1 MPEEN
6 SIFMKT
12 SSRALGILTQ
22 LHSETAQAMY
32 AYTVGRQQ
40 GANEM
45 ALSNAIL
52 AERLIGCYR
61 VIPSLLGSPHAR
73 KNIEHIMQDEIPV
86 EVGFTEDGWF
96 SLRIPRLLPRK
107 ERGKGSVEYIRGFL
121 GPAMQRFFN
130 EGSPV
135 RFVIYVKVH
144 EKFSQNQYDDR
155 GFTKSKAGTYG
166 TADWMTEKELKSV
179 LELSTPE
186 RATGMILG
194 ERKGQLVCLPEN
206 TRLNRHCAIFGASST
221 MKSRAVIRNA
231 LFSIIRRGESAL
243 IADPKSEMYSDTS
256 ELFRKNGYEVK
267 VLNLVD
273 PLHGDSWNCMS
284 DLNGNTMMAQVLTN
298 VIIGNTSNGKSDH
311 FWDNGEAN
319 LLKALV
325 LYTDLDKTL
334 PPERKNLAYVYQL
347 LTHNSEKTLTIMF
360 EKLPPDHPARA
371 PFNLFSQSS
380 DTVKSGII
388 LGLGT
393 RLQVLQNEAVKQLVS
408 FSDIDLTA
416 PGSHKCAYYIILSDQ
431 ETSMAFLSSL
441 FFSFLFIKLTRFAD
455 LSPGGR
461 CPVPVNLILDEFN
474 NIGRIGGAPDG
485 SDFCRSLS
493 VIRSRDIRVM
503 LAVQSLGQLQ
513 NRYPNNLWSEII
525 GNCDIQLMLG
535 CTDDVTADYISDR
548 SGEMCI
554 VVDSTMTVKKTVAVT
569 QVIPQYRET
578 QGQGKRKLLTPD
590 EVLRLPHEQMLVII
604 RGQNLLL
611 LNKFDYTRHP
621 MSKEM
626 VRASIMD
633 YCPRTSYAPTPQTG
647 SENEPDKKP
656 QRESRGRKLSR
667 SDTPPVEF

>member
-1 MPEEN
+1 MKRPSKRWQILLAVTLLLYACGYLTQFIGNYAVWQKNGGMPGG
-6 SIFMKT
+6 T
-12 SSRALGILTQ
+12 SPPFSSLTPLACLKGILWFPYS
-22 LHSETAQAMY
+22 LY
-32 AYTVGRQQ
+32 C
-40 GANEM
+40 M
-45 ALSNAIL
+45 AGCAAAVAAIFL
-52 AERLIGCYR
+52 YR
-61 VIPSLLGSPHAR
+61 KL
-73 KNIEHIMQDEIPV
+73 
-86 EVGFTEDGWF
+86 
-96 SLRIPRLLPRK
+96 
-107 ERGKGSVEYIRGFL
+107 
-121 GPAMQRFFN
+121 
-130 EGSPV
+130 
-135 RFVIYVKVH
+135 
-144 EKFSQNQYDDR
+144 FSQDALTDSERNFD
-155 GFTKSKAGTYG
+155 FSAKGTYG
-166 TADWMTEKELKSV
+166 TSGWMQPREIPAVLNIVSDLSQHTGTVLGILDGRFLCIPEK
-179 LELSTPE
+179 
-186 RATGMILG
+186 
-194 ERKGQLVCLPEN
+194 
-206 TRLNRHCAIFGASST
+206 TRMNGNLAVYGASGS
-221 MKSRAVIRNA
+221 MKTRSFCMNRILQSAA
-231 LFSIIRRGESAL
+231 RGESL
-243 IADPKSEMYSDTS
+243 IICDPKSELYEKSS
-256 ELFRKNGYEVK
+256 EYMRVLGYTVR
-267 VLNLVD
+267 VFNLVS
-273 PLHGDSWNCMS
+273 PENSDSWNC
-284 DLNGNTMMAQVLTN
+284 LKEIEGQELMAQLFVD
-298 VIIGNTSNGKSDH
+298 VIIKNTNGTGKSDR
-311 FWDNGEAN
+311 FWDSGEMN

>member
-1 MPEEN
+1 MKYIAICGTVGAGKTTLLQRLTAYFGPRAAFHEERPQDNPYINEYYSDSKRWSFHSQVSFLSLYFDDEKWRPEVGDTEFFFFDRAFLEN
-6 SIFMKT
+6 LVIAKYRLNQQDLTQDEF
-12 SSRALGILTQ
+12 GILCK
-22 LHSETAQAMY
+22 
-32 AYTVGRQQ
+32 
-40 GANEM
+40 
-45 ALSNAIL
+45 L
-52 AERLIGCYR
+52 AHGIA
-61 VIPSLLGSPHAR
+61 SLMPPVDKYLYLDCSVSTI
-73 KNIEHIMQDEIPV
+73 IEHMRQRGREY
-86 EVGFTEDGWF
+86 EDD
-96 SLRIPRLLPRK
+96 LDL
-107 ERGKGSVEYIRGFL
+107 
-121 GPAMQRFFN
+121 M
-130 EGSPV
+130 
-135 RFVIYVKVH
+135 YVY
-144 EKFSQNQYDDR
+144 EL
-155 GFTKSKAGTYG
+155 
-166 TADWMTEKELKSV
+166 KELYD
-179 LELSTPE
+179 EW
-186 RATGMILG
+186 A
-194 ERKGQLVCLPEN
+194 
-206 TRLNRHCAIFGASST
+206 
-221 MKSRAVIRNA
+221 
-231 LFSIIRRGESAL
+231 
-243 IADPKSEMYSDTS
+243 
-256 ELFRKNGYEVK
+256 
-267 VLNLVD
+267 
-273 PLHGDSWNCMS
+273 
-284 DLNGNTMMAQVLTN
+284 
-298 VIIGNTSNGKSDH
+298 
-311 FWDNGEAN
+311 
-319 LLKALV
+319 
-325 LYTDLDKTL
+325 KTL

-416 PGSHKCAYYIILSDQ
+416 PGSHKCVYYIILSDQ

-569 QVIPQYRET
+569 QDSPVP
-578 QGQGKRKLLTPD
+578 G
-590 EVLRLPHEQMLVII
+590 
-604 RGQNLLL
+604 N
-611 LNKFDYTRHP
+611 
-621 MSKEM
+621 
-626 VRASIMD
+626 
-633 YCPRTSYAPTPQTG
+633 TG
-647 SENEPDKKP
+647 SGEAQASHP
-656 QRESRGRKLSR
+656 G
-667 SDTPPVEF
+667 

>member
-1 MPEEN
+1 MPSVWKAVMQMNEKQRKAAIIVT
-6 SIFMKT
+6 SILGCG
-12 SSRALGILTQ
+12 ALFYLGGLLGQVFTNYTIWMESGGMWGQTQ
-22 LHSETAQAMY
+22 IAAPDWNPFVCFLNAFSWNG
-32 AYTVGRQQ
+32 VK
-40 GANEM
+40 
-45 ALSNAIL
+45 AIL
-52 AERLIGCYR
+52 LIAAIGAS
-61 VIPSLLGSPHAR
+61 I
-73 KNIEHIMQDEIPV
+73 
-86 EVGFTEDGWF
+86 
-96 SLRIPRLLPRK
+96 
-107 ERGKGSVEYIRGFL
+107 
-121 GPAMQRFFN
+121 
-130 EGSPV
+130 
-135 RFVIYVKVH
+135 VIYVKVH

-186 RATGMILG
+186 KATGMILG
-194 ERKGQLVCLPEN
+194 ERKGQLVCLPED
-206 TRLNRHCAIFGASST
+206 TRLNRHCAIFGASGT

-256 ELFRKNGYEVK
+256 ELFRKSGYEVK

-431 ETSMAFLSSL
+431 ETSMAFLVDIIIAHIL
-441 FFSFLFIKLTRFAD
+441 EFFAD
-455 LSPGGR
+455 IERRGI
-461 CPVPVNLILDEFN
+461 CN
-474 NIGRIGGAPDG
+474 
-485 SDFCRSLS
+485 DFTD
-493 VIRSRDIRVM
+493 RDH
-503 LAVQSLGQLQ
+503 LKLGQL
-513 NRYPNNLWSEII
+513 I
-525 GNCDIQLMLG
+525 GAGLESRQFNQG
-535 CTDDVTADYISDR
+535 
-548 SGEMCI
+548 SGF
-554 VVDSTMTVKKTVAVT
+554 
-569 QVIPQYRET
+569 
-578 QGQGKRKLLTPD
+578 G
-590 EVLRLPHEQMLVII
+590 
-604 RGQNLLL
+604 
-611 LNKFDYTRHP
+611 HP
-621 MSKEM
+621 METVQPFGLTCVIMAQIILGIVKGGIGM
-626 VRASIMD
+626 DDRKDILASL
-633 YCPRTSYAPTPQTG
+633 G
-647 SENEPDKKP
+647 
-656 QRESRGRKLSR
+656 
-667 SDTPPVEF
+667 